1 MSFNIGLSGLRAA
14 SKDLNVTGNNIANAG
29 TVGFKQS
36 RAEFSDVYAASV
48 LGTGKNPQGSGVLM
62 SNISQQFNQGN
73 INYTQ
78 NALDLAINGNGFF
91 QVSNNGAVSYTR
103 AGYFGTDRQGF
114 LVDNFGYKLQG
125 FPVDGNGNLQNGVVG
140 DLQIQ
145 TTNQEPKATSTINTA
160 FNLNSTLKSPVTWQ
174 TTFDGVL
181 QSAYDTA
188 YSDALTTEGQAAYV
202 ASLTA
207 SGDAAYDDWLTDI
220 GDIAYDDALE
230 AGGDEVA
237 AEAARAAALANPGNI
252 SDAEAARA
260 AALVDPENIATAEA
274 ARVMQAEVAGNAAK
288 VLPDNLDQA
297 REAADATFDPTDPT
311 TYNNSTSLNVYD
323 SQGNAHV
330 MTQYFVKTGANS
342 WDMKVLI
349 DGRNPDDPTGTQ
361 PYVLGLA
368 FDASGAL
375 QSITGDEATEL
386 FSIDHGTNKVTLNA
400 ATGNPPSGGW
410 VPAIPNGA
418 TPATWSPNGA
428 LANPEGI
435 VLDFSKS
442 SQFASAFAVNSVA
455 QDGYTTGELAGLEI
469 DDTGVIFARYTNG
482 QSKVQGQIILANFA
496 NVQGLTP
503 VGKTQWVQ
511 SFESGEPVVGTPGSG
526 TLGALQAGA
535 LEDSNVELSDQLVN
549 LIVAQR
555 NYQANAKTIE
565 TESAITQTIIN
576 LR

>member
-103 AGYFGTDRQGF
+103 AGYFGTDRSGF

-145 TTNQEPKATSTINTA
+145 TTNQEPKATTKIDTA
-160 FNLNSTLKSPVTWQ
+160 FNLNSTQKAPATWQ
-174 TTFDGVL
+174 AT
-181 QSAYDTA
+181 YDSE
-188 YSDALTTEGQAAYV
+188 YSTWISTPANVADVAAPTNAEMVQAAAYAATQ
-202 ASLTA
+202 AS
-207 SGDAAYDDWLTDI
+207 
-220 GDIAYDDALE
+220 
-230 AGGDEVA
+230 
-237 AEAARAAALANPGNI
+237 
-252 SDAEAARA
+252 
-260 AALVDPENIATAEA
+260 
-274 ARVMQAEVAGNAAK
+274 
-288 VLPDNLDQA
+288 
-297 REAADATFDPTDPT
+297 ATFNPSDPT
-311 TYNNSTSLNVYD
+311 TYNNSTSVRIYD
-323 SQGNAHV
+323 SQGNDHV
-330 MTQYFVKTGANS
+330 MTQYFVKTSANT
-342 WDMKVLI
+342 WDMKVLV
-349 DGRNPDDPTGTQ
+349 DGRNPADPAQEPPQ
-361 PYVLGLA
+361 PYVMGLA
-368 FDASGAL
+368 FNASGAL
-375 QSITGDEATEL
+375 TSVDTGGSAL
-386 FSIDHGTNKVTLNA
+386 FSVSPDLKVTLNS
-400 ATGNPPSGGW
+400 ATGNPPTGGW
-410 VPAIPNGA
+410 IPAISNGA
-418 TPATWSPNGA
+418 TPATWSANGA
-428 LANPEGI
+428 LANPDGI

-442 SQFASAFAVNSVA
+442 SQYASTFAVNSVS

-469 DDTGVIFARYTNG
+469 DDSGVIFARYTNG
-482 QSKVQGQIILANFA
+482 QSKVQGQIVLANFA

>member
-103 AGYFGTDRQGF
+103 AGYFGTDREGF

-140 DLQIQ
+140 DLQVQ
-145 TTNQEPKATSTINTA
+145 TTNQEPKATSQITTA
-160 FNLNSTLKSPVTWQ
+160 FNLNSTQKSPITWQ
-174 TTFDGVL
+174 TTYESEYAAWL
-181 QSAYDTA
+181 
-188 YSDALTTEGQAAYV
+188 SDPANVGDVADPTPPEIALAVTHATTE
-202 ASLTA
+202 
-207 SGDAAYDDWLTDI
+207 
-220 GDIAYDDALE
+220 
-230 AGGDEVA
+230 
-237 AEAARAAALANPGNI
+237 AN
-252 SDAEAARA
+252 
-260 AALVDPENIATAEA
+260 
-274 ARVMQAEVAGNAAK
+274 
-288 VLPDNLDQA
+288 
-297 REAADATFDPTDPT
+297 ATFDPTDPT
-311 TYNNSTSLNVYD
+311 TYNSSTSLNIYD
-323 SQGNAHV
+323 TQGNAHV

-349 DGRNPDDPTGTQ
+349 DGRNPADPGQQPPQ
-361 PYVLGLA
+361 PYVMGLT

-375 QSITGDEATEL
+375 TGIEPIASAL
-386 FSIDHGTNKVTLNA
+386 FSVGPDRKVTLNS
-400 ATGNPPSGGW
+400 ATEGEAQVGNGNGW
-410 VPAIPNGA
+410 IPAISDGG
-418 TPATWSPNGA
+418 TPATWTHNGA
-428 LANPEGI
+428 LANPDGI

-511 SFESGEPVVGTPGSG
+511 SFESGEPVIGTPMSG

-549 LIVAQR
+549 LIVAQL
-555 NYQANAKTIE
+555 NYQAYAKTIE

>member
-103 AGYFGTDRQGF
+103 AGYFGTDREGF

-125 FPVDGNGNLQNGVVG
+125 FPVDNNGNLQNGVVG
-140 DLQIQ
+140 NLQVQ
-145 TTNQEPKATSTINTA
+145 TTNQAPKATSKIDTA
-160 FNLNSTLKSPVTWQ
+160 FNLNSTQKAPATWQ
-174 TTFDGVL
+174 ASYDGVIDKVYRDNFTTE
-181 QSAYDTA
+181 SALVPLLPAGGTNAARGQA
-188 YSDALTTEGQAAYV
+188 YIDALASSP
-202 ASLTA
+202 SLTVYDQAIIDHMGDITSATVEEVGQKLAGAIAAAEFAAVEIAKAA
-207 SGDAAYDDWLTDI
+207 SGTDDVKLL
-220 GDIAYDDALE
+220 AL
-230 AGGDEVA
+230 
-237 AEAARAAALANPGNI
+237 RTAN
-252 SDAEAARA
+252 
-260 AALVDPENIATAEA
+260 
-274 ARVMQAEVAGNAAK
+274 
-288 VLPDNLDQA
+288 
-297 REAADATFDPTDPT
+297 ATFNPADPT
-311 TYNNSTSLNVYD
+311 TYNSSTSLNIYD

-330 MTQYFVKTGANS
+330 MTQYFVKTGANT
-342 WDMKVLI
+342 WDMKVLV
-349 DGRNPDDPTGTQ
+349 DGRNPSNPGEQ
-361 PYVLGLA
+361 PPSPYVMGLE
-368 FDASGAL
+368 FDSSGAL
-375 QSITGDEATEL
+375 KSIETGGSAL
-386 FSIDHGTNKVTLNA
+386 FSVSADNKITLRSATA
-400 ATGNPPSGGW
+400 AEAAEGSGNGW
-410 VPAIPNGA
+410 IPAISNGA
-418 TPATWSPNGA
+418 TPATWSANGA
-428 LANPEGI
+428 LANPGGI

-442 SQFASAFAVNSVA
+442 SQYASAFAVNSVA

-469 DDTGVIFARYTNG
+469 DDSGVIFARYTNG

>member
-48 LGTGKNPQGSGVLM
+48 LGSGKNAQGSGVLM

-73 INYTQ
+73 ISYTQ

-91 QVSNNGAVSYTR
+91 QVSNNGALSYTR
-103 AGYFGTDRQGF
+103 AGYFGTDRGGF
-114 LVDNFGYKLQG
+114 LVDNFGYRLQG

-145 TTNQEPKATSTINTA
+145 TTNQAPRATGRIDTA
-160 FNLNSTLKSPVTWQ
+160 FNLNSTQKSPTAWQ
-174 TTFDGVL
+174 ATR
-181 QSAYDTA
+181 
-188 YSDALTTEGQAAYV
+188 DAEYA
-202 ASLTA
+202 
-207 SGDAAYDDWLTDI
+207 DWLSNP
-220 GDIAYDDALE
+220 AN
-230 AGGDEVA
+230 VA
-237 AEAARAAALANPGNI
+237 NPATPSAEELARAAAHAT
-252 SDAEAARA
+252 ARA
-260 AALVDPENIATAEA
+260 AATFNPADPS
-274 ARVMQAEVAGNAAK
+274 
-288 VLPDNLDQA
+288 
-297 REAADATFDPTDPT
+297 
-311 TYNNSTSLNVYD
+311 TYNSSTSLNIFD

-330 MTQYFVKTGANS
+330 LTQYFVKTGANS

-349 DGRNPDDPTGTQ
+349 DGRNPSNPAQEPPQ
-361 PYVLGLA
+361 PYSMGLTY
-368 FDASGAL
+368 DASGAL
-375 QSITGDEATEL
+375 ARIDSDGSGL
-386 FSIDHGTNKVTLNA
+386 FSVAADLKVTLNA
-400 ATGNPPSGGW
+400 ARGNPPAGGW
-410 VPAIPNGA
+410 IPAIADGA
-418 TPATWSPNGA
+418 TPAGWSANGA
-428 LANPEGI
+428 HGNPAGI
-435 VLDFSKS
+435 TLDFARST
-442 SQFASAFAVNSVA
+442 QFASAFAVNSVV
-455 QDGYTTGELAGLEI
+455 QDGYTTGELAGVEI
-469 DDTGVIFARYTNG
+469 DDSGTIFARYTNG
-482 QSKVQGQIILANFA
+482 QSKVQGQIVLATFA
-496 NVQGLTP
+496 NVQGLMP

-565 TESAITQTIIN
+565 TESAITQTILN

>member
-14 SKDLNVTGNNIANAG
+14 SKDPNVTGNNIANAG

-36 RAEFSDVYAASV
+36 RAEFSDVYAASI

-103 AGYFGTDRQGF
+103 AGYFGTDREGF

-125 FPVDGNGNLQNGVVG
+125 FPVDNNGNLQNGVVG
-140 DLQIQ
+140 NLQVQ
-145 TTNQEPKATSTINTA
+145 TTNQAPKATSQINTA
-160 FNLNSTLKSPVTWQ
+160 FNLNSTQKPPSSWQ
-174 TTFDGVL
+174 ATYDNTYSITLNEFGNE
-181 QSAYDTA
+181 AYDNPPA
-188 YSDALTTEGQAAYV
+188 GLTP
-202 ASLTA
+202 
-207 SGDAAYDDWLTDI
+207 
-220 GDIAYDDALE
+220 
-230 AGGDEVA
+230 DE
-237 AEAARAAALANPGNI
+237 ARAEALANVDNQN
-252 SDAEAARA
+252 AARNT
-260 AALVDPENIATAEA
+260 ALISAS
-274 ARVMQAEVAGNAAK
+274 G
-288 VLPDNLDQA
+288 
-297 REAADATFDPTDPT
+297 TFNPTDPT
-311 TYNNSTSLNVYD
+311 TYNSSTSLNIYD

-330 MTQYFVKTGANS
+330 MTQYFVKTAPNTWTMNVLVDGVRPNFDSDGAQYSNVPFAYNLSFDANGKLSEMTAADVVVGGNS
-342 WDMKVLI
+342 VST
-349 DGRNPDDPTGTQ
+349 PTAPGGA
-361 PYVLGLA
+361 LGVIA
-368 FDASGAL
+368 FAPGDWVPVSVDASGA
-375 QSITGDEATEL
+375 
-386 FSIDHGTNKVTLNA
+386 
-400 ATGNPPSGGW
+400 
-410 VPAIPNGA
+410 A
-418 TPATWSPNGA
+418 TPNRADNPKGFTFDMRNAT
-428 LANPEGI
+428 
-435 VLDFSKS
+435 
-442 SQFASAFAVNSVA
+442 QYASAFAVNSVA

>member
-103 AGYFGTDRQGF
+103 AGYFGTDREGF

-125 FPVDGNGNLQNGVVG
+125 FPVDANGNLQNGVVG
-140 DLQIQ
+140 DLQVQ
-145 TTNQEPKATSTINTA
+145 TTNQEPQATSQITTA
-160 FNLNSTLKSPVTWQ
+160 FNLNSTQKSPVTWQ
-174 TTFDGVL
+174 STYDGL
-181 QSAYDTA
+181 QQPIYDAAYNASLTA
-188 YSDALTTEGQAAYV
+188 AGQAAYD
-202 ASLTA
+202 AEFA
-207 SGDAAYDDWLTDI
+207 GNGDAVGA
-220 GDIAYDDALE
+220 
-230 AGGDEVA
+230 EV
-237 AEAARAAALANPGNI
+237 ARAAALA
-252 SDAEAARA
+252 DAT
-260 AALVDPENIATAEA
+260 NIANA
-274 ARVMQAEVAGNAAK
+274 QAAGNAARN
-288 VLPDNLDQA
+288 LPANVT
-297 REAADATFDPTDPT
+297 AALAAANATFDPTDPT
-311 TYNNSTSLNVYD
+311 TYNSSTSLNIYD

-330 MTQYFVKTGANS
+330 MTQYFIKTGANS
-342 WDMKVLI
+342 WDMKVLV
-349 DGRNPDDPTGTQ
+349 DGRNPAAPGEEPPQ
-361 PYVLGLA
+361 PYVMGLT
-368 FDASGAL
+368 FNSSGAL
-375 QSITGDEATEL
+375 TGIANPQGGPFTVGPDL
-386 FSIDHGTNKVTLNA
+386 KVTLNSA
-400 ATGNPPSGGW
+400 SPTNPNGW
-410 VPAIPNGA
+410 VPAISDGGK
-418 TPATWSPNGA
+418 PATWSPNGA
-428 LANPEGI
+428 VANPDGI
-435 VLDFSKS
+435 LLDFSRS

-482 QSKVQGQIILANFA
+482 QSQMQGQIILANFA

-511 SFESGEPVVGTPGSG
+511 SFESGEPVVGTPMSG